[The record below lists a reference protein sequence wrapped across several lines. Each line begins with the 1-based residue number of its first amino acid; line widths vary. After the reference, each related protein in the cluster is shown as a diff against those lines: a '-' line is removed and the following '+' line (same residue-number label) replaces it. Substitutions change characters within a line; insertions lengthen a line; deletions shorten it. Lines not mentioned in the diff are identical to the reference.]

1 MPYVM
6 CIKDT
11 RGTADEK
18 AQYCIKEMITC
29 LETHCEK
36 TPGRE
41 SNIKLQKIMKTD
53 KIKSAVI
60 Y

>member
-11 RGTADEK
+11 RETADEK

-41 SNIKLQKIMKTD
+41 SNIKL
-53 KIKSAVI
+53 
-60 Y
+60 